1 MMGKNNDQ
9 QSGQHQQSYQ
19 RHNSQNERGQ
29 ENELERLKHT
39 DDHNPD
45 TKDFEHPS
53 KKER

>member
-29 ENELERLKHT
+29 ENELERLKSQQHT

-45 TKDFEHPS
+45 VKNKTLEI
-53 KKER
+53 